1 MVHSELNKRKAEMF
15 DAAGYGIMAD
25 GRDIAA
31 GLMRAVE
38 EGHEIVLEKGTY
50 LSSPIKI
57 GCRAHIRLEEGA
69 ELKFIPDFT
78 LYPPVFTRWEG
89 VRCWCMHP
97 CLFIENAEDVLI
109 DGDGTIDGSGEAW
122 WAECSKKRE
131 KEGAVPETEIEKKFA
146 ALNPDYKSQ
155 PGGGGGRGFQF
166 LRPPL
171 IQIKNSRRVTLSG
184 ITVQNSPFWTIH
196 PLYSED
202 IMIDSVKVINPYEA
216 PNTDGIDVESSMNV
230 TVRNSFVFVGD
241 DGIAIKSGSGE
252 DGIADNKPCRDVH
265 IMGCTVKS
273 AHGGAV
279 IGSETAG
286 EISSISVEDCVFDGT
301 DRGIRIKSRRG
312 RGGCIH
318 GLKFRNIIMRGNL
331 CPLVINMYYRCG
343 ADDPGAFS
351 LDKQPV
357 TASTPSVFDVDISQC
372 HAIDSLASAG
382 MLVGLPEVP
391 VKGLSVRDCSFAVK
405 KGTETPVSD
414 SDMYRGLPDPPSRG
428 LRIRNAE
435 IHMENVE
442 VTCEG
447 ERIIK
452 EDNVAII

>member
-1 MVHSELNKRKAEMF
+1 MGSETDSEHVLMVHSELNKRKAEMF
-15 DAAGYGIMAD
+15 DAAGYGIRAD

-202 IMIDSVKVINPYEA
+202 ILIDSVKVINPYEA

-241 DGIAIKSGSGE
+241 DGIAIKSGSGA

-265 IMGCTVKS
+265 IIGCTVKS

-301 DRGIRIKSRRG
+301 DRGIRIKS
-312 RGGCIH
+312 
-318 GLKFRNIIMRGNL
+318 
-331 CPLVINMYYRCG
+331 
-343 ADDPGAFS
+343 
-351 LDKQPV
+351 
-357 TASTPSVFDVDISQC
+357 TQC